1 MRLLEEKL
9 KGEMEQKEKARQDAV
24 KEVDIMKN
32 NMSSVVEQQLETK
45 IGQID
50 AKYQLEKNELNEQIA
65 NIKGSYND
73 LRTNLYKNEQI
84 RKV

>member
-1 MRLLEEKL
+1 
-9 KGEMEQKEKARQDAV
+9 
-24 KEVDIMKN
+24 MKN

>member
-1 MRLLEEKL
+1 
-9 KGEMEQKEKARQDAV
+9 
-24 KEVDIMKN
+24 MKN
-32 NMSSVVEQQLETK
+32 QMSSVVEQQLETK

-50 AKYQLEKNELNEQIA
+50 AKYQLEKNELYEQIA

>member
-32 NMSSVVEQQLETK
+32 QMSSVVEQQLETK